1 MPTVIGETVPIPNTE
16 LALLAKFC
24 GGGVTLFRRE
34 IMRENVKY
42 MLANWLKW
50 DKRSLIYFLIRVP
63 ALVLQPIV
71 TAYIP
76 KAMIDCI
83 GKGATVGRLTL
94 VVGLLSVLVVL
105 TTWLAPFMQ
114 ELLNGSA
121 RIIRMRYAVLAF
133 RKNLNTDY
141 TNIESPKGR
150 EKNKRAMEFYRSYYS
165 GSADFLDS
173 SNQFCV
179 CIVGVIASLML
190 IYKIN
195 FIMILVILATCVCEF
210 FLLKFLNK
218 KEKKTKDERS
228 SVFVRF
234 DYYYNLCRDFSAA
247 KDIRLYGFTD
257 YFMSAVAKI
266 IYDLEQINQKFMR
279 QNIKVGGTRALL
291 NLLRELVAYA
301 YLTYLVCRGRLS
313 VSDFIF
319 YFGIITGFSN
329 WILNAVYQYSNLE
342 RCCNDCAAF
351 REFVESTDE
360 SENKPNVNFD
370 SVDSI
375 EFKNV
380 SFTYPSAEKSTINN
394 MSFKVNKGENIAVV
408 GENGAGK
415 TTAVKLLCGLY
426 YPTSGD
432 ILVNG
437 KSSRDFSSDSY
448 FNLFSAVFQ
457 DYYFMPMT
465 IAENVCT
472 TSDYD
477 SERLYSAFEKAGIAN
492 KINTL
497 PDKEKSYMIKDVY
510 KDAVDFSGG
519 EKQKLLLAKAIYK
532 NAPVLILD
540 EPTAAL
546 DPIAENELY
555 LKYNEMTSGKISF
568 FISHR
573 LSSTR
578 FCDRILFIKDGRI
591 AESGTH
597 EELMAL
603 KGSYYRMYQVQSYYY
618 KENGGEA
625 V

>member
-1 MPTVIGETVPIPNTE
+1 MKSN
-16 LALLAKFC
+16 L
-24 GGGVTLFRRE
+24 
-34 IMRENVKY
+34 KY
-42 MLANWLKW
+42 MLKNWIAW
-50 DKRSLIYFLIRVP
+50 DKKSLIYFFIRVP
-63 ALVLQPIV
+63 ALVFQPIV

-83 GKGATVGRLTL
+83 TEGVTVGRLTL
-94 VVGLLSVLVVL
+94 VVGLLSVLLVL
-105 TTWLAPFMQ
+105 TTWFAPFMQ

-133 RKNLNTDY
+133 RKNLYTDY
-141 TNIESPKGR
+141 KNIESPRGR

-165 GSADFLDS
+165 GSSDFLDS
-173 SNQFCV
+173 CNQFCV
-179 CIVGVIASLML
+179 CIVGIITSLAL

-195 FIMILVILATCVCEF
+195 MIMILIILATCVCES

-218 KEKKTKDERS
+218 KEKKTKNERS
-228 SVFVRF
+228 KIFVRF

-257 YFMSAVAKI
+257 YFMLAVAKI
-266 IYDLEQINQKFMR
+266 IYELEAVNQKFAR

-291 NLLRELVAYA
+291 NLLRELVAYV
-301 YLTYLVCRGRLS
+301 YLTYLVCSSRLS

-329 WILNAVYQYSNLE
+329 WIMNAVYQYSNLE

-351 REFVESTDE
+351 REFVESNDE
-360 SENKPNVNFD
+360 SENKPD
-370 SVDSI
+370 VDFNGIESI

-394 MSFKVNKGENIAVV
+394 MTFKVNKGENIAIV

-426 YPTSGD
+426 YPTSGE
-432 ILVNG
+432 ILING
-437 KSSRDFSSDSY
+437 KSSRDFSGNSY

-465 IAENVCT
+465 IAENICA
-472 TSDYD
+472 TSNYD
-477 SERLYSAFEKAGIAN
+477 KEKLFAAFEKAGILD

-555 LKYNEMTSGKISF
+555 LKYNEITSNKISF

-578 FCDRILFIKDGRI
+578 FCDRILFIKGGRI

-597 EELMAL
+597 DELMAL
-603 KGSYYRMYQVQSYYY
+603 KGLYYRMYQIQSYYY

>member
-1 MPTVIGETVPIPNTE
+1 MKANI
-16 LALLAKFC
+16 
-24 GGGVTLFRRE
+24 
-34 IMRENVKY
+34 KY
-42 MLANWLKW
+42 MLKNWIAW
-50 DKRSLIYFLIRVP
+50 DKKSLIYFFIRVP
-63 ALVLQPIV
+63 ALVFQPIV

-83 GKGATVGRLTL
+83 TEGVTVGRLTL
-94 VVGLLSVLVVL
+94 VVGLLSVLLVL
-105 TTWLAPFMQ
+105 TTWFAPFMQ

-133 RKNLNTDY
+133 RKNLYTDY
-141 TNIESPKGR
+141 KNIESPRGR

-165 GSADFLDS
+165 ASSDFLDS
-173 SNQFCV
+173 CNQFCV
-179 CIVGVIASLML
+179 CIVGIITSLAL

-195 FIMILVILATCVCEF
+195 MIMILIILATCVCEF

-218 KEKKTKDERS
+218 KEKKTKNERS
-228 SVFVRF
+228 KIFVRF

-257 YFMSAVAKI
+257 YFMLAVAKI
-266 IYDLEQINQKFMR
+266 IYELEAVNQKFAR

-291 NLLRELVAYA
+291 NLLRELVAYV
-301 YLTYLVCRGRLS
+301 YLTYLVCSSRLS

-329 WILNAVYQYSNLE
+329 WIMNAVYQYSNLE

-351 REFVESTDE
+351 REFAESTDE
-360 SENKPNVNFD
+360 NDNKPDIDFKGIE
-370 SVDSI
+370 SI
-375 EFKNV
+375 EFQNV
-380 SFTYPSAEKSTINN
+380 SFKYQSAEKSTINN
-394 MSFKVNKGENIAVV
+394 MTFKVNKGENIAIV

-426 YPTSGD
+426 YPTSGE
-432 ILVNG
+432 ILING
-437 KSSRDFSSDSY
+437 KSNRDFSGNSY

-465 IAENVCT
+465 IAENICA
-472 TSDYD
+472 TSNYD
-477 SERLYSAFEKAGIAN
+477 KEKLFAAFEKAGISN
-492 KINTL
+492 KINGL
-497 PDKEKSYMIKDVY
+497 PNKEKSYMIKDVY

-555 LKYNEMTSGKISF
+555 LKYNEITSNKISF

-578 FCDRILFIKDGRI
+578 FCDRILFIKGGRI

-603 KGSYYRMYQVQSYYY
+603 KGLYYRMYQIQSYYY

>member
-1 MPTVIGETVPIPNTE
+1 MKSN
-16 LALLAKFC
+16 L
-24 GGGVTLFRRE
+24 
-34 IMRENVKY
+34 KY
-42 MLANWLKW
+42 MLKNWIAW
-50 DKRSLIYFLIRVP
+50 DKKSLIYFFIRVP
-63 ALVLQPIV
+63 ALVFQPII

-83 GKGATVGRLTL
+83 TEGVTVGRLTL
-94 VVGLLSVLVVL
+94 VVGLLSVLLVL
-105 TTWLAPFMQ
+105 TTWFAPFMQ

-133 RKNLNTDY
+133 RKNLYTDY
-141 TNIESPKGR
+141 KNIESPHGR

-165 GSADFLDS
+165 GSSDFLDS
-173 SNQFCV
+173 CNQFCV
-179 CIVGVIASLML
+179 CIVGIITSLAL

-195 FIMILVILATCVCEF
+195 MIMILIILATCVCEF

-218 KEKKTKDERS
+218 KEKKTKNERS
-228 SVFVRF
+228 KIFVRF

-257 YFMSAVAKI
+257 YFMLAVAKI
-266 IYDLEQINQKFMR
+266 IYELEAVNQKFAR

-291 NLLRELVAYA
+291 NLLRELVAYV
-301 YLTYLVCRGRLS
+301 YLTYLVCSSRLS

-329 WILNAVYQYSNLE
+329 WIMNAVYQYSNLE

-351 REFVESTDE
+351 REFAESTDE
-360 SENKPNVNFD
+360 NDNKPDIDFKGIE
-370 SVDSI
+370 SI
-375 EFKNV
+375 EFQNV
-380 SFTYPSAEKSTINN
+380 SFKYQSAEKSTINN
-394 MSFKVNKGENIAVV
+394 MSFKVNKGENIAIV

-426 YPTSGD
+426 YPTSGE
-432 ILVNG
+432 ILING
-437 KSSRDFSSDSY
+437 KSNRDFSGNSY

-465 IAENVCT
+465 IAENICA
-472 TSDYD
+472 TSNYD
-477 SERLYSAFEKAGIAN
+477 KEKLFAAFEKAGISN

-555 LKYNEMTSGKISF
+555 LKYNEITSNKISF

-603 KGSYYRMYQVQSYYY
+603 KGLYYRMYQIQSYYY

>member
-1 MPTVIGETVPIPNTE
+1 
-16 LALLAKFC
+16 
-24 GGGVTLFRRE
+24 
-34 IMRENVKY
+34 
-42 MLANWLKW
+42 
-50 DKRSLIYFLIRVP
+50 
-63 ALVLQPIV
+63 
-71 TAYIP
+71 
-76 KAMIDCI
+76 
-83 GKGATVGRLTL
+83 
-94 VVGLLSVLVVL
+94 
-105 TTWLAPFMQ
+105 
-114 ELLNGSA
+114 
-121 RIIRMRYAVLAF
+121 MRYAVLAF

-141 TNIESPKGR
+141 TNIENHEGR

-257 YFMSAVAKI
+257 YFMSSVARI

-301 YLTYLVCRGRLS
+301 YLTYLVCRGKLS

-394 MSFKVNKGENIAVV
+394 MSFKVSKGENIAVV

-578 FCDRILFIKDGRI
+578 FCDRVLFIKDGKI